1 MIGISPEKI
10 IQTGGIL
17 LIGGIIF
24 AESALLIGIIM
35 PGGDTLLFI
44 AGFFAAQGDLP
55 IVWLIVSIIVG
66 AILGDNVGYTIG
78 RRAGPKLFRKEDG
91 LFFRK
96 DHIDR
101 AESFYEA
108 HGGKTITLARFLP
121 IIRTFAPMIAGV
133 GKMDR
138 RRFMFY
144 NVLGAAIWGISV
156 PLLGYFFGSLIPNL
170 DQLLVPIVLLALVI
184 GFLPPLI
191 PILRDPRSR
200 KKLKEVIGRR
210 FRRIVRYIGLNKKL
224 D

>member
-1 MIGISPEKI
+1 
-10 IQTGGIL
+10 
-17 LIGGIIF
+17 
-24 AESALLIGIIM
+24 M